1 MDFGF
6 WITEEKGYHHF
17 SLNTKAST
25 LISGYMSILAAW
37 ESTNGEWMWLMISDT
52 FWHKLPI
59 DGNWRCP
66 NSLPKIIPH
75 RIHGAAIYGNMDP
88 INIPPMGSHIYQ
100 HHGSY
105 GYPNIVCGFSTS
117 DWRFS
122 RLPWPS
128 HDPPRCVSYAQP
140 FGRQGRPG
148 PNGSQPTEL
157 GHFGPP
163 VVAHSRPPWWLPGR
177 CGERSPPHPAIL
189 RGPVRLRE
197 LPEWFGGFVKEL
209 CIQHLQNEEGP
220 PKTEVNLERG
230 AVLRFFWIF
239 CWHYSQ
245 LLYYTYSYI

>member
-17 SLNTKAST
+17 SLNTKTST
-25 LISGYMSILAAW
+25 LLSGYMSILAAW
-37 ESTNGEWMWLMISDT
+37 ESTNGDWW
-52 FWHKLPI
+52 
-59 DGNWRCP
+59 
-66 NSLPKIIPH
+66 SL
-75 RIHGAAIYGNMDP
+75 IHSGTNYPSMATGDAQILCRK
-88 INIPPMGSHIYQ
+88 S
-100 HHGSY
+100 
-105 GYPNIVCGFSTS
+105 YPNIVCGFSTL

-122 RLPWPS
+122 KVELASTRLPWPS

-140 FGRQGRPG
+140 FGRQGGPNG
-148 PNGSQPTEL
+148 PNGSQEPTEL

-163 VVAHSRPPWWLPGR
+163 VVAHPRPPWWLPGR